1 MTFAVHYF
9 HTLEIPMKLVSS
21 LALLL
26 ALGALTVPVAADEKP
41 DPKAEALRGLM
52 AKFESK
58 LVTVTWVTKTSAMGN
73 EIETPGAATG
83 IIVGDKGL
91 VAVSAQPFN
100 NPMGGLAGM
109 FGGRGGRGGGAQST
123 GPEGFRVTA
132 GKASVE
138 ALNVVEDSD
147 SNLRFFAGKFEEGKA
162 PAALAWPEKAAVPAL
177 GEEVVIIGVYDAT
190 LNHARFFKTARINSV
205 IEDGKYYGLDGS
217 IQDCLGGIV
226 VTYGGSVLGVIAQ
239 KPSTEASPAGGIGG
253 ILGGMGDPAKM
264 LGNRVLMT
272 PAKFAPAIKKA
283 QEKMADP
290 NFGKPVEKP
299 AEKPAEKPTEK
310 PAEPKPAEEP
320 LPEPEIKKHN
330 WRGLTRVLGVDE
342 KALKGNYGEYKGG
355 IMVSTR
361 PDENSM
367 CAKAGLKNGDLIVK
381 VGDTA
386 IGADIT
392 VDKFWE
398 IVEKID
404 GSVKFTVVR
413 FGGKQYE
420 LQVDTK

>member
-1 MTFAVHYF
+1 
-9 HTLEIPMKLVSS
+9 MKLVSS

-26 ALGALTVPVAADEKP
+26 ALAALSVPAAAEEKP
-41 DPKAEALRGLM
+41 DAKAESLRALM
-52 AKFESK
+52 AKFEGK
-58 LVTVTWVTKTSAMGN
+58 IVTLSWFTKTSAMGQ
-73 EIETPGAATG
+73 EIESPGAATG
-83 IIVGDKGL
+83 IMVGDKGL
-91 VAVSAQPFN
+91 IAVSAQPFN

-109 FGGRGGRGGGAQST
+109 FGGRGGRGGGTQSS
-123 GPEGFRVTA
+123 GPEGFKVA
-132 GKASVE
+132 QGKTTVE
-138 ALNVVEDSD
+138 ALNVIEDSEC
-147 SNLRFFAGKFEEGKA
+147 NLRFFAGKFEEGKS
-162 PAALAWPEKAAVPAL
+162 PAALAWPEKVAVPAI
-177 GEEVVIIGVYDAT
+177 GEEVVILGAYDAT

-226 VTYGGSVLGVIAQ
+226 VTYSGNVLGVIAQ
-239 KPSTEASPAGGIGG
+239 KPSTDASPAGGIGG

-299 AEKPAEKPTEK
+299 AEKPPTEK
-310 PAEPKPAEEP
+310 PAEPKPEETP
-320 LPEPEIKKHN
+320 AEPEVKKHN
-330 WRGLTRVLGVDE
+330 WRGLTRVIGVDE
-342 KALKGNYGEYKGG
+342 KALKGNYGEFKGG

-381 VGDTA
+381 VGESA
-386 IGADIT
+386 IGADTT

-398 IVEKID
+398 TVEKIE
-404 GSVKFTVVR
+404 GSTKITVVR

-420 LQVDTK
+420 LQIDTK

>member
-1 MTFAVHYF
+1 
-9 HTLEIPMKLVSS
+9 MKLVAS

-26 ALGALTVPVAADEKP
+26 ALGALTVPAAAEEKP

-52 AKFESK
+52 AKFEGK
-58 LVTVTWVTKTSAMGN
+58 IVTLTWFTKTSAMGQ
-73 EIETPGAATG
+73 EIESPGAATG
-83 IIVGDKGL
+83 IMVGDKGL
-91 VAVSAQPFN
+91 IAVSAQPFN

-109 FGGRGGRGGGAQST
+109 FGGRGGRGGGTQSS
-123 GPEGFRVTA
+123 GPEGFKVA
-132 GKASVE
+132 QGKTTVD
-138 ALNVVEDSD
+138 ALNVNEDSEC
-147 SNLRFFAGKFEEGKA
+147 NLRFFAGKFEEGKA
-162 PAALAWPEKAAVPAL
+162 PAALAWPEKAAVPAI
-177 GEEVVIIGVYDAT
+177 GEEVVILGAYDAT

-226 VTYGGSVLGVIAQ
+226 VTYSGNVLGVIAQ
-239 KPSTEASPAGGIGG
+239 KPSTDASPAGGIGG

-299 AEKPAEKPTEK
+299 AEKPPVEKPPTEK
-310 PAEPKPAEEP
+310 PAEPKPTEEP

-330 WRGLTRVLGVDE
+330 WRGLTRVIAVDD
-342 KALKGNYGEYKGG
+342 KVLRGNYGEAKGG
-355 IMVSTR
+355 IMVSAK
-361 PDENSM
+361 PDAESM
-367 CAKAGLKNGDLIVK
+367 CEKAGLKNGDLILK

-386 IGADIT
+386 IAADCT
-392 VDKFWE
+392 PDKFWE
-398 IVEKID
+398 IIEKID
-404 GSVKFTVVR
+404 GSIKLTVTR

-420 LQVDTK
+420 LQIHTK